1 MLWFFAFWLLRWDA
15 VEQAQGC
22 DHLLAGTV
30 LAGFSSSPV
39 SSESEII
46 MLSCTAV
53 YLGTL

>member
-30 LAGFSSSPV
+30 LAGFSSCLLV
-39 SSESEII
+39 NQK
-46 MLSCTAV
+46 
-53 YLGTL
+53 